1 MNRPTQEE
9 LNQFAVAYETRF
21 ADAIE
26 LGFTAYSTVPAAH
39 KLQFRKR
46 TQSSAVNDFIINAAK
61 VAFSDV
67 PEANWVSKHGVE
79 ILQIPF
85 GKRIVR
91 AKFKMLSPN
100 RRPSNIATQ
109 SVLNFLNQLML
120 DGFEPNVNLI
130 AGYIYNPTRT
140 APSAKYLICPD
151 GPVNRWEYP
160 LETGQ
165 AIGAEQFQESP
176 DRGGSPSRISQS

>member
-9 LNQFAVAYETRF
+9 LDQFAVAYEPCF
-21 ADAIE
+21 ANAIE
-26 LGFTAYSTVPAAH
+26 LGFTAYSTVPAGH

-61 VAFSDV
+61 VAFNDV
-67 PEANWVSKHGVE
+67 AEANWVTEHGVE

-109 SVLNFLNQLML
+109 SVLNFLNQFML
-120 DGFEPNVNLI
+120 DLD
-130 AGYIYNPTRT
+130 PTG
-140 APSAKYLICPD
+140 L
-151 GPVNRWEYP
+151 
-160 LETGQ
+160 
-165 AIGAEQFQESP
+165 
-176 DRGGSPSRISQS
+176 